1 MYLNFINTLVN
12 IFNTDDENLLNKKT
26 QTTGRDP
33 AAVRQSAI
41 YSEAIRGTPHL
52 LVYFQV

>member
-12 IFNTDDENLLNKKT
+12 IFNTDDENLVNKKS

-41 YSEAIRGTPHL
+41 HSEAIRGTPHL